1 MTPLLPLGLTPDCT
15 FGRGGSFSS
24 RSLFI
29 SITTTLYVPILV
41 LSSDSRGGYIN
52 IILCS
57 IHSLTDALTRGT
69 VLVVQKDS
77 GYSSKYITIST
88 VPYDKSIL
96 NYFIVSVSASRPL
109 VCVILEK

>member
-15 FGRGGSFSS
+15 FGRGGSFSF

-29 SITTTLYVPILV
+29 STAPPILV

-77 GYSSKYITIST
+77 GYSSKYITICT

-96 NYFIVSVSASRPL
+96 NYFIVSVSAS
-109 VCVILEK
+109 